1 MRFTR
6 SFLTST
12 LLLASVSTANA
23 VRTVTQ
29 TNWHTSDDSTNT
41 SGNDSGSSSGSES
54 DSSSI
59 SGSGSGSS
67 NGSGSGQ
74 QYTTST
80 VFATNVHT
88 VTACPPS
95 VTDCPATAKTTYVTT
110 ETIIDYT
117 TVCPVTES
125 ATQAVAA
132 TDVGE
137 VWPTKT
143 AASIGNDQYTTS
155 TVLTTSVHTV
165 TACPSSVKN
174 CPASDK
180 TTYVTTETIIDY
192 TTVCPVTES
201 ATQAFAATDIGE
213 ASPTKTATSIDNDQY
228 TTSTVF
234 TTSVHTVTACPSSV
248 KNCPASEKTTYVTTD
263 TIIDYTTICP
273 VTATETGSGSD
284 ATPTSSTSTSGSG
297 SDHESGSG
305 SGDHSGSGSGGHSGS
320 GSGNH
325 SGSGS
330 GDHSGSGSGHES
342 GSGSGNH
349 SGSGSGDHSG
359 SGSGHESGS
368 GSGNHSGS
376 GSGDHSGS
384 GSGHESG
391 SGSGN
396 HSGSGSGDHSGSGS
410 GHESGSGS
418 GHESGSS
425 ASHIFTTG
433 SSISTSHSAQRTSSI
448 GGSGHGHGHG
458 HGHSHSHHGSGASSS
473 IDHSHSPRPS
483 STPLQTFTS
492 GAFISPSRSV
502 QRTSSTPVI
511 KPSASASPS
520 AAIEPLALYVQQ
532 VQTKR
537 KRQTYNSAVLIGA
550 GSLTASCADA
560 DRFYLTG
567 GHLYDDTLLIA
578 ANKDA
583 SSAAFKGSSSP
594 GPIRGNFAITDNTLS
609 WSNSDFTNSV
619 ASFCV
624 SNSTVLA
631 IFSGSMPSGCT
642 PVTIAAVKYSQM
654 CPGGDATTSLP
665 PISSAISSTKTRI
678 SSTKS
683 SSTPL
688 IRSATPSST
697 AIPQCSAKSDPELR
711 TTVLPALDPSVDGST
726 LLNLSPSMYA
736 TLYYASPTGLTIL
749 QVTYYMLYPQVTLEN
764 AYKIATVTCS
774 GDTLTVTVTTAA
786 AFNIVSQWPTNKFI
800 LITNSGSCN
809 SDSQRGVYMVQSY
822 TTDEASLTITLDV
835 TAKVWADVSETMEVA
850 YGMGRVNSTNISY
863 TPSCTASY
871 PAAGSST
878 PTPSSGS
885 VSYADLTPEEK
896 NIVTYLT
903 QNNTY
908 DDNGNIAVTV
918 PAVTANTTTPVY
930 NPDSNSTQQAALE
943 DALQNAGLPSPDS
956 MWNQTASDL
965 AGHCS
970 NGVYVPATTVYTK
983 RAPQSPRRRSYPKSY
998 PTETYHRHRRSLIA
1012 KRSGLDD
1019 ETWWKYLWEGA
1030 CSDIVGDI
1038 LEALDEELGALA
1050 ELICDLK
1057 DLYDDVEEAYA
1068 NRNAIECTW
1077 TGCYLE
1083 VVVATYWNFTY
1094 TASAEYE
1101 IPAQTLVQSS
1111 VGKLSCVDC
1120 GLSISSLEFVG
1131 SVMIATSTGK
1141 VMSAFMTP
1149 TMSWTGNLVM
1159 GLETTDAWSG
1169 EWTYNFD
1176 TLEFNQ
1182 PVSVPGE
1189 FTITPSVLYSLGVQ
1203 WSTTAA
1209 VDITAGASISVNSGT
1224 LYLDFSN
1231 NLATQSANWS
1241 PTVEYTYPV
1250 FSSAAEVSFIPIMR
1264 TSLAIAVVIENANYG
1279 QQPIYINSDT
1289 AIGFNAAL
1297 VEDDGEYCNAGEL
1310 EMTSY
1315 SSVNNEVLF
1324 TGGSTIVL
1332 SQSGDKAGQTKCFN
1346 VPNDIPTADEVSAL
1360 RSVGA
1365 AFCTSYLGYVA
1376 PTSVAYAVS
1385 TRTGP
1390 STLQTV
1396 VPTTIS
1402 TTSTIFEY
1410 PTVTTVLTQTATVDA
1425 TSYVTVAGSQSLGD
1439 SYMKKRAL
1447 ETGSSV
1453 KKRSINKKKNAAPQP
1468 TKAAKFAKRTA
1479 VAEPTLVSTWDASK
1493 ISLACSQVATGT
1505 ATTTFYTST
1514 ATAYSGSVV
1523 NTVYSTVDA
1532 LGALKTETFSRIVV
1546 SQTATTVT
1554 GTQTATATTATGC
1567 PLQTQV
1573 SCFTI
1578 SAIGPDHINGKQLYL
1593 SDNSSSPV
1601 WGGWG
1606 AGYEV
1611 GVFYLTCAGDLVA
1624 LPSMDVLAPAQDMWV
1639 EFGGFASTTT
1649 KQTCSQ
1655 DTSSG
1660 ILSCGSGWYSTSPT
1674 ALRYT
1679 DFRAYSGDWQ
1689 PVWNDATNKDT
1700 LTPVVLTYN
1709 TVDCPCQY

>member
-1 MRFTR
+1 
-6 SFLTST
+6 
-12 LLLASVSTANA
+12 
-23 VRTVTQ
+23 
-29 TNWHTSDDSTNT
+29 
-41 SGNDSGSSSGSES
+41 
-54 DSSSI
+54 
-59 SGSGSGSS
+59 
-67 NGSGSGQ
+67 
-74 QYTTST
+74 
-80 VFATNVHT
+80 
-88 VTACPPS
+88 
-95 VTDCPATAKTTYVTT
+95 
-110 ETIIDYT
+110 
-117 TVCPVTES
+117 
-125 ATQAVAA
+125 
-132 TDVGE
+132 
-137 VWPTKT
+137 
-143 AASIGNDQYTTS
+143 
-155 TVLTTSVHTV
+155 
-165 TACPSSVKN
+165 
-174 CPASDK
+174 
-180 TTYVTTETIIDY
+180 
-192 TTVCPVTES
+192 
-201 ATQAFAATDIGE
+201 
-213 ASPTKTATSIDNDQY
+213 
-228 TTSTVF
+228 
-234 TTSVHTVTACPSSV
+234 
-248 KNCPASEKTTYVTTD
+248 
-263 TIIDYTTICP
+263 
-273 VTATETGSGSD
+273 
-284 ATPTSSTSTSGSG
+284 
-297 SDHESGSG
+297 
-305 SGDHSGSGSGGHSGS
+305 
-320 GSGNH
+320 
-325 SGSGS
+325 
-330 GDHSGSGSGHES
+330 
-342 GSGSGNH
+342 
-349 SGSGSGDHSG
+349 
-359 SGSGHESGS
+359 
-368 GSGNHSGS
+368 
-376 GSGDHSGS
+376 
-384 GSGHESG
+384 
-391 SGSGN
+391 
-396 HSGSGSGDHSGSGS
+396 
-410 GHESGSGS
+410 
-418 GHESGSS
+418 
-425 ASHIFTTG
+425 
-433 SSISTSHSAQRTSSI
+433 
-448 GGSGHGHGHG
+448 
-458 HGHSHSHHGSGASSS
+458 
-473 IDHSHSPRPS
+473 
-483 STPLQTFTS
+483 
-492 GAFISPSRSV
+492 
-502 QRTSSTPVI
+502 
-511 KPSASASPS
+511 
-520 AAIEPLALYVQQ
+520 
-532 VQTKR
+532 
-537 KRQTYNSAVLIGA
+537 
-550 GSLTASCADA
+550 
-560 DRFYLTG
+560 
-567 GHLYDDTLLIA
+567 
-578 ANKDA
+578 
-583 SSAAFKGSSSP
+583 
-594 GPIRGNFAITDNTLS
+594 
-609 WSNSDFTNSV
+609 
-619 ASFCV
+619 
-624 SNSTVLA
+624 
-631 IFSGSMPSGCT
+631 
-642 PVTIAAVKYSQM
+642 
-654 CPGGDATTSLP
+654 
-665 PISSAISSTKTRI
+665 
-678 SSTKS
+678 
-683 SSTPL
+683 
-688 IRSATPSST
+688 
-697 AIPQCSAKSDPELR
+697 
-711 TTVLPALDPSVDGST
+711 
-726 LLNLSPSMYA
+726 MYA
-736 TLYYASPTGLTIL
+736 TLYYASPSGSTIL

-786 AFNIVSQWPTNKFI
+786 AFNIVSQWPTNNFI

-850 YGMGRVNSTNISY
+850 YGMGRVNSTSISY

-878 PTPSSGS
+878 PTSSSGS

-956 MWNQTASDL
+956 IWNQTASDL

-983 RAPQSPRRRSYPKSY
+983 RAPQSPRRRSSPKSY
-998 PTETYHRHRRSLIA
+998 PTEVYHRHRRSMLA

-1101 IPAQTLVQSS
+1101 IPAQTLVHSS

-1120 GLSISSLEFVG
+1120 GLSISNLEFVG

-1231 NLATQSANWS
+1231 NLATESANWS
-1241 PTVEYTYPV
+1241 PTVDYTYPV
-1250 FSSAAEVSFIPIMR
+1250 FSSAAEVSFVPIMR

-1297 VEDDGEYCNAGEL
+1297 VLDDGEYCNAGEL

-1315 SSVNNEVLF
+1315 SSVNNKVLF
-1324 TGGSTIVL
+1324 TGGSTTIL

-1390 STLQTV
+1390 STIQTV

-1410 PTVTTVLTQTATVDA
+1410 PTVTTVFTQTTTVDD
-1425 TSYVTVAGSQSLGD
+1425 TSYVTVSGSQSLGD

-1447 ETGSSV
+1447 ETGSV
-1453 KKRSINKKKNAAPQP
+1453 KKRSVNKKKDAAPQP
-1468 TKAAKFAKRTA
+1468 TKAARYAKRTA

-1554 GTQTATATTATGC
+1554 GTQTATTTTATSC

-1578 SAIGPDHINGKQLYL
+1578 SATGPDHINGKQLYL

-1624 LPSMDVLAPAQDMWV
+1624 LPSMDVLAPAEDMWV
-1639 EFGGFASTTT
+1639 EFGSFASTTT
-1649 KQTCSQ
+1649 KQSCSQ
-1655 DTSSG
+1655 DTSSS

-1689 PVWNDATNKDT
+1689 PIWNDATNKDA